1 MSKFSCVLVFIMTA
15 CMSMSAVADVKVA
28 VAANFKPTLTLL
40 VEQFMLEH
48 PNTHVSISSASTG
61 VLYAQI
67 ERGAP
72 FDLFLSADSE
82 RPRRLEQKSLVEKN
96 TRKNYALGQL
106 VLWIKGQSDVA
117 ASSLDTLTGRLAI
130 ANPKLAPFGLA
141 AEQALQKLEK
151 YEQLKPRIVMGNNVA
166 QTAHYIQTGA
176 AQAGFVALS
185 QVLSITSDAKEY
197 WLLSSHLYSPINQQ
211 MAVIKQKSRSEQ
223 ETKETLALYQFIL
236 GTKGQGLIVKS
247 GYQSS
252 EMQTIPRVKPDAQ

>member
-1 MSKFSCVLVFIMTA
+1 MSKLSCVFVFVMTA
-15 CMSMSAVADVKVA
+15 CMSMSTVADVKVA

-40 VEQFMLEH
+40 IEQFTLEH
-48 PNTHVSISSASTG
+48 PTIKVSISSASTG

-106 VLWIKGQSDVA
+106 VLWIKGQTNVA
-117 ASSLDTLTGRLAI
+117 PSSLDTLTGKLAI

-141 AEQALQKLEK
+141 AEQALKKLEK
-151 YEQLKPRIVMGNNVA
+151 YDQLRPSIVMGNNVS

-185 QVLSITSDAKEY
+185 QVLSIISATEEY
-197 WLLSSHLYSPINQQ
+197 WLLPSHLYSPINQQ
-211 MAVIKQKSRSEQ
+211 MVIIKQQGRTEQ
-223 ETKETLALYQFIL
+223 QTKETLALYQYIL
-236 GTKGQGLIVKS
+236 GTKGQGLIAKR

-252 EMQTIPRVKPDAQ
+252 EMQTDSRVKPDAQ